1 MKVGYK
7 SLFFDLDDTLW
18 DTQYNNKECLKEIYM
33 YYNFAQHY
41 KSFEVF
47 YSIYMPYNLQLWA
60 QYRKH
65 EIDRKTLI
73 LERFLHI
80 LRPLG
85 ITDEEYTLKLNS
97 DFLQRTANKTKL
109 IPGAIDLLKYLRP
122 YYRMFILSNGFREIQ
137 SLKMK
142 NSGLSPYFEK
152 IILSEDA
159 GIQKPHKGI
168 FDFALKTTNS
178 RRKESIMIGDS
189 WEADIEGAYQSK
201 IDQIWFNP
209 EKSPHQKFTPTYQ
222 TDTLIKIKEIL

>member
-33 YYNFAQHY
+33 DYNFARHY
-41 KSFEVF
+41 KSFEAF
-47 YSIYMPYNLQLWA
+47 YDIYMPHNLQLWA

-85 ITDEEYTLKLNS
+85 ITDEDYTLKLNS

-201 IDQIWFNP
+201 IDQIWYNP
-209 EKSPHQKFTPTYQ
+209 EKIPHQEFSPTYQ
-222 TDTLIKIKEIL
+222 ADALIKIKEFL